1 MLGRL
6 PCDRQTTPEH
16 CLAQTSCIW
25 NGTRTLVGHD
35 NYPEAHVDSLRSL
48 VTWATHNA
56 SHAFHPPF
64 STSVTQAQVNTRR
77 SARFHPYKRKLQ
89 IRRHETRLF
98 VFVAPSSGSD
108 PNCCSRFQ
116 LPGPF
121 MLRLDRRS
129 VHSATALTA
138 AAYCRTSRST
148 VWPTGMIGPTDA
160 SYLTSKTLMCKEYF
174 AGIFL
179 SIHVP
184 AVVHSTAAR
193 KFIARFGLQ
202 QLSKHVGSQPLSMP
216 RSHSLINIF
225 SYTIPCHPAVV
236 ERATVPLA
244 DDTTNMPHHEQ
255 HNFTAPA
262 EVHSFSALLFDMD
275 GTIIDST
282 NAIIKHWH
290 QIGKEIGVDPNVIL
304 QTSHGRRTIDV
315 LEILEPKLATWEYVK
330 RAEGVIPQ
338 RYGQDAVEIPGARA
352 LLDQLEQASAP
363 WAVVTS
369 GTAPLVKG
377 WFEVMKL
384 THPRNLVTAEDV
396 KKGKPDP
403 ACYLLGAERLGLTD
417 GAKEGRQILVLEDA
431 PAGVRAGKAA
441 GFKVVALATTH
452 AIEQL
457 VEAGADWIVED
468 MRSVTMSDFDAKKGE
483 CRIEIKDALVA

>member
-1 MLGRL
+1 M
-6 PCDRQTTPEH
+6 
-16 CLAQTSCIW
+16 
-25 NGTRTLVGHD
+25 
-35 NYPEAHVDSLRSL
+35 
-48 VTWATHNA
+48 
-56 SHAFHPPF
+56 
-64 STSVTQAQVNTRR
+64 
-77 SARFHPYKRKLQ
+77 
-89 IRRHETRLF
+89 
-98 VFVAPSSGSD
+98 
-108 PNCCSRFQ
+108 
-116 LPGPF
+116 
-121 MLRLDRRS
+121 
-129 VHSATALTA
+129 
-138 AAYCRTSRST
+138 
-148 VWPTGMIGPTDA
+148 
-160 SYLTSKTLMCKEYF
+160 
-174 AGIFL
+174 
-179 SIHVP
+179 
-184 AVVHSTAAR
+184 
-193 KFIARFGLQ
+193 
-202 QLSKHVGSQPLSMP
+202 
-216 RSHSLINIF
+216 
-225 SYTIPCHPAVV
+225 
-236 ERATVPLA
+236 
-244 DDTTNMPHHEQ
+244 
-255 HNFTAPA
+255 
-262 EVHSFSALLFDMD
+262 
-275 GTIIDST
+275 
-282 NAIIKHWH
+282 
-290 QIGKEIGVDPNVIL
+290 
-304 QTSHGRRTIDV
+304 
-315 LEILEPKLATWEYVK
+315 
-330 RAEGVIPQ
+330 IPQ